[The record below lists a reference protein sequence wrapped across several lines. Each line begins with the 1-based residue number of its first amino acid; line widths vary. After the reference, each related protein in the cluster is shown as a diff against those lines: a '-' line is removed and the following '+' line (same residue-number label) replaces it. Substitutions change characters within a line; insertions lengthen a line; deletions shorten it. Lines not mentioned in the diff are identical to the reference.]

1 MIHETDLYNFKV
13 LVRLCAGI
21 SGNTGAAASDLFS
34 TARGQLLDSAD
45 NGNSVKSLFKMDGCA
60 QICRCFLILFNTL
73 FALVGFGLVALGMW
87 LRFGAETRGFF
98 DIDLNT
104 AQFNIGVI
112 VLVVTGVLMLVMAVI
127 GHCGACN
134 NSRSALGVSSG
145 LLSILIIMQIAAG
158 VMAFVRSAQ
167 VSIELVG
174 FYISIYLQY
183 LNTRSP
189 AQAVTL
195 KLFNNAFHCC
205 GFNETI
211 EVFVRHTCP
220 GGSFLKQI
228 SYSSCPGVI
237 SDVFEAHA
245 PLVLGGFLGIA
256 GVTMLVLVCSCVLR
270 RHVSV
275 SHKSPPPYILLG
287 STLSS
292 VKMI

>member
-1 MIHETDLYNFKV
+1 MGSDSCTDLF
-13 LVRLCAGI
+13 
-21 SGNTGAAASDLFS
+21 SS
-34 TARGQLLDSAD
+34 TARGKLVYSVD
-45 NGNSVKSLFKMDGCA
+45 NVKSLFKMDGCA
-60 QICRCFLILFNTL
+60 QICKCFLILFNTL

-104 AQFNIGVI
+104 PEFNIGVI

-167 VSIELVG
+167 VSDELVY
-174 FYISIYLQY
+174 FYDTIYAQY

-189 AQAVTL
+189 AQAIIL
-195 KLFNNAFHCC
+195 ELFHNTFHCC
-205 GFNETI
+205 GVSETI

-237 SDVFEAHA
+237 REVFNTKA

-256 GVTMLVLVCSCVLR
+256 GVMMLVLVCSCVLQR
-270 RHVSV
+270 YVSV